1 MFDSILD
8 LEKAALERLT
18 QQRRVSGSLGVEL
31 EEMLFIA
38 GVHWDDVTGEY
49 FSQDRFLT
57 EINYTIVSELIS
69 SENYS

>member
-8 LEKAALERLT
+8 LEKAALQRLT

-31 EEMLFIA
+31 EEMLFVA
-38 GVHWDDVTGEY
+38 GVRWDDVEGEY
-49 FSQDRFLT
+49 FSEDRYLT

>member
-1 MFDSILD
+1 MFDSILS

-18 QQRRVSGSLGVEL
+18 QERRVSGSLGLEM
-31 EEMLFIA
+31 EEMLSMA
-38 GVHWDDVTGEY
+38 GVLWDDVEGEY
-49 FSQDRFLT
+49 FSEDRYLT